1 MASNRF
7 TNRKFN
13 GCLFQSS
20 SRVAARLPSLV
31 YNSKAVLGVK
41 PGMSLSSNHVFYISP
56 GSGEEELMCPFSSH
70 TMCLISQLGLCPQL
84 SSYLALLLIFIFG
97 ATILGLIF
105 RRRCV
110 SSRIFLLWSGEIVSG
125 ILVISKFLK
134 QYLAS

>member
-1 MASNRF
+1 MASNRL

-31 YNSKAVLGVK
+31 CNSKAVLGVK

-70 TMCLISQLGLCPQL
+70 SMCLISQLGLCPQL
-84 SSYLALLLIFIFG
+84 SSYLPLLVIFIFG

-105 RRRCV
+105 SKRCA
-110 SSRIFLLWSGEIVSG
+110 SRTFFTLVSG
-125 ILVISKFLK
+125 NRVWNPCHF
-134 QYLAS
+134 